1 MSVWTSSAVVTHD
14 RSMRAGS
21 TDVPIPLIKT
31 LLCLSWLL
39 GLAAITLS
47 IGASGFRARM
57 MVYAFLAGIA
67 ASVVATL
74 AAFGTAASKTV
85 RRAGIVSVAV
95 YVSVVALLA
104 LWLWIA
110 NPPFG

>member
-1 MSVWTSSAVVTHD
+1 M
-14 RSMRAGS
+14 
-21 TDVPIPLIKT
+21 PIPLIKA

-39 GLAAITLS
+39 GLAAIILA
-47 IGASGFRARM
+47 IGASGFWARM

-67 ASVVATL
+67 GSVVATL
-74 AAFGTAASKTV
+74 AAFATAAPKTL

-95 YVSVVALLA
+95 YVLMVAFLA

-110 NPPFG
+110 KPPFG